1 MRRRADSLGR
11 MIAAATL
18 IDPRERSCL
27 LHDHTWHG
35 HIVKC
40 QPEVKDHRLLV
51 EQAIRS
57 PDQIRL
63 SNSDPD
69 CRLYYGPGPR
79 DGVII
84 MVVAEVVLGIV
95 KTAHLAKKVTGGA
108 LEWSK

>member
-1 MRRRADSLGR
+1 MADTKLS
-11 MIAAATL
+11 
-18 IDPRERSCL
+18 DPLKREIV

-40 QPEVKDHRLLV
+40 HPEVKDHRSLV

-57 PDQIRL
+57 PDLIRL

-79 DGVII
+79 ADVIM
-84 MVVAEVVLGIV
+84 MVVAGVALGIV
-95 KTAHLAKKVTGGA
+95 KTAHLAKNATGGA
-108 LEWSK
+108 SEWSK

>member
-1 MRRRADSLGR
+1 MADTTLTDPLGR
-11 MIAAATL
+11 KIV
-18 IDPRERSCL
+18 

-35 HIVKC
+35 HIVKGH
-40 QPEVKDHRLLV
+40 PEMMAHRLLV

-63 SNSDPD
+63 SNSDLD

-84 MVVAEVVLGIV
+84 MVVADVLLGIV
-95 KTAHLAKKVTGGA
+95 KTAHLAKKASGGA